1 MKLMEKITQLMA
13 IKADTKMRIRA
24 KIKGFVAVLTCL
36 VMILS
41 GTIVTHAAMQ
51 YSVATEY
58 DGLTSDIKENCV
70 QFARYM
76 VPSLPYGLTE
86 KADKVAIINTYTPV
100 IGSIAITHGNNP
112 DGSVDEDS
120 YYGHVAYVE
129 SVNGNQ
135 ITTLNGGF
143 STGRITRITGTPEEQ
158 GVIGYW
164 NPGGGIVTPP
174 VESSL
179 SWSNSDCQPDAS
191 NVYVYIEADS
201 NVSGS
206 FTEAGITVWNDNGD
220 VVAQKSENPGVSG
233 KHLNI
238 WYNITEETGVVL
250 QSGTSY
256 KYQFYTVFNGTRYD
270 SSLMSFQTTGQPPVH
285 QEENSWTQELNIENW
300 TYGEDGNTP
309 TATAKYGTV
318 VFSYSTEKEGV
329 YTSEIPQNA
338 GTYYVKATVTET
350 DQYSGLEAVKEF
362 KIEKATPQYTVP
374 AQLSMTY
381 GERLGSIELP
391 DGFSWKDETEA
402 SGNVGEKTAYVIYT
416 PEDCNN
422 YHVVN
427 DIPVTIT
434 VEPKNLSGMVLDGIN
449 SLDDLNRYQ
458 MKDGDTVLIKD
469 VDYVI
474 FPYMTQDEK
483 HVLVMVTFLGNYTGT
498 TETTFA
504 LDDSDVGE
512 NEGNP
517 PVTDDEDT
525 QDKDQSENED
535 KDQNKDQDEDQQSTA
550 VKTVKSQSPKT
561 GDDSNI
567 FIWGILLL
575 LSGVGASSVIV
586 YGKIQKKTH

>member
-1 MKLMEKITQLMA
+1 MKLMEKIRQFIAVVTCFLLVFGCSITAQAAWNPYPLDGGHGEESGNCTWRA
-13 IKADTKMRIRA
+13 WQETYDRLGIELPKWGNAKQWYKGAAD
-24 KIKGFVAVLTCL
+24 
-36 VMILS
+36 
-41 GTIVTHAAMQ
+41 
-51 YSVATEY
+51 
-58 DGLTSDIKENCV
+58 DGYTVVPWIPGN
-70 QFARYM
+70 Y
-76 VPSLPYGLTE
+76 VPS
-86 KADKVAIINTYTPV
+86 N
-100 IGSIAITHGNNP
+100 SIAVWNESTG
-112 DGSVDEDS
+112 GGF
-120 YYGHVAYVE
+120 GHVAFVANADENGFTLIEGNFSPTDENGPFYSRWEQYWAYGERSSGLIGFIVLE
-129 SVNGNQ
+129 KTPSV
-135 ITTLNGGF
+135 TT
-143 STGRITRITGTPEEQ
+143 S
-158 GVIGYW
+158 V
-164 NPGGGIVTPP
+164 
-174 VESSL
+174 

-256 KYQFYTVFNGTRYD
+256 KYQFYTVFNDTRYD
-270 SSLMSFQTTGQPPVH
+270 SSIMSFQTTGQPPVH